1 MRFHEPTGRLK
12 DGFTARGMVI
22 VVCPPELIISVL
34 VRRLASMGRVM
45 EHRSYMPLIIQIL
58 TQMTIRDLNLKPKDA
73 RVDSMVRKS
82 LYRP

>member
-1 MRFHEPTGRLK
+1 MRFHEPTGRLM

-45 EHRSYMPLIIQIL
+45 EHGSYTPLIIQVL
-58 TQMTIRDLNLKPKDA
+58 TQVSFQAVIL
-73 RVDSMVRKS
+73 RKG
-82 LYRP
+82 L